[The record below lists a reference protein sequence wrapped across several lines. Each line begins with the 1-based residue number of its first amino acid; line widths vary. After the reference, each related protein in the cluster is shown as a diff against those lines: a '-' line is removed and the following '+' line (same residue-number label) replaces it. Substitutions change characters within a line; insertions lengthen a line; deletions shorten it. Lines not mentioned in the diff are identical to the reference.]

1 MRLDGK
7 IALITGAGSGIGREL
22 AVAGAD
28 RGLALYLV
36 GRRLAML
43 EQTRSRLRPGSVAR
57 CIQADITTADGRQK
71 IRQTVEQGGRNLN
84 ILINNAG
91 CISNGSLLTSIDP
104 EVTRMVDTNLIAPI
118 LLTRDL
124 VPFLKQSQGAR
135 IVNVGSVYG
144 DIAAPGFAVYSATK
158 FGLRGLS
165 DALRRE
171 LAAEGIGVTYVAPRG
186 TETEGVAPVSAI
198 LQRQGI
204 VLDDPA
210 KVAGWIWSAVER
222 ERRSAYPPTAERLFV
237 ALQRLFPSL
246 IDRALRGR
254 VQGQFDA
261 AGPTEA
267 MVSDSQW
274 ADGSTEPRR
283 SPADG

>member
-7 IALITGAGSGIGREL
+7 VALITGAGSGIGRAL
-22 AVAGAD
+22 AVEGAR

-36 GRRLAML
+36 GRRLPML
-43 EQTRSRLRPGSVAR
+43 EQTRSRLNPGAFAQ
-57 CIQADITTADGRQK
+57 CIEADVTLADGRLT
-71 IRQTVEQGGRNLN
+71 ILEAVEQGGGNLD

-91 CISNGSLLTSIDP
+91 CISNGSLLASLDA

-124 VPFLKQSQGAR
+124 IPLLKQSQGAR

-144 DIAAPGFAVYSATK
+144 DIAAPGFAVYAATK

-171 LAAEGIGVTYVAPRG
+171 LAVEGIGVTYVAPRG
-186 TETEGVAPVSAI
+186 TQTEGIRSVSAA

-204 VLDDPA
+204 VLDDPT
-210 KVAGWIWSAVER
+210 KVAGWIWSAIER
-222 ERRSAYPPTAERLFV
+222 ERRSAYTPTVERLFI
-237 ALQRLFPSL
+237 AIQRMFPSL
-246 IDRALRGR
+246 IDRALRKSR
-254 VQGQFDA
+254 QGQPGGA
-261 AGPTEA
+261 SAVA
-267 MVSDSQW
+267 SDS
-274 ADGSTEPRR
+274 AGAENSTAPR
-283 SPADG
+283 